1 VKYEHTSGNF
11 TSGPATQRV
20 TSNESLPL
28 VVRAHS
34 SRDEKWAPG
43 FGPRDLEVV
52 LQSQLNLPLWD
63 CDGGYDAG
71 AARAVVDEVVGLGE
85 VGVVEGV
92 E

>member
-1 VKYEHTSGNF
+1 M
-11 TSGPATQRV
+11 GPRFWT
-20 TSNESLPL
+20 
-28 VVRAHS
+28 
-34 SRDEKWAPG
+34 
-43 FGPRDLEVV
+43 RDLEVV

-92 E
+92 EDFRPEFQALRFGQGEFLA